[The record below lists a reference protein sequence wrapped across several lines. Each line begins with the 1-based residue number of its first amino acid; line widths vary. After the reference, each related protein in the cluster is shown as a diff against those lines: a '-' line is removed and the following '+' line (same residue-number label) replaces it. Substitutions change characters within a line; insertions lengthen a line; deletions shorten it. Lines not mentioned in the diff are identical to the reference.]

1 MIVASFLLTFYEESP
16 ENANDPAYEAGAT
29 RSKYRKTKKALQRL
43 TGDIQERNLICLLHG
58 PGGSG
63 KSTVIDAVKAY
74 AVNTLDIHSLTG
86 QSF

>member
-1 MIVASFLLTFYEESP
+1 MILLMRQVRQG
-16 ENANDPAYEAGAT
+16 ANTE
-29 RSKYRKTKKALQRL
+29 KTKKALERL
-43 TGDIQERNLICLLHG
+43 MGDIQERNLICLLHG